1 MQGDALPLAHLSHLS
16 RVVADPETSAAF
28 YRNVLGFREIRRP
41 SSFDFDGRWAS
52 FSVPKIPVSVL
63 KDDLMIITRASAET
77 TFTPFDIH
85 LSIELDRWP
94 AQRGSVDVLV

>member
-28 YRNVLGFREIRRP
+28 YRNVLGFRDIRRP

-52 FSVPKIPVSVL
+52 LSVPNISVSVF
-63 KDDLMIITRASAET
+63 KDDLIIITRASPET
-77 TFTPFDIH
+77 IFTPFDLH
-85 LSIELDRWP
+85 FSTELDR
-94 AQRGSVDVLV
+94 